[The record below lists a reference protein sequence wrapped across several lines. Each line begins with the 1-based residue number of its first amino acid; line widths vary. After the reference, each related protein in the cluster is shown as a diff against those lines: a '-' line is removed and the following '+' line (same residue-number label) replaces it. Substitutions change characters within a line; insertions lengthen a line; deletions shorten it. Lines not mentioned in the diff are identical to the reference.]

1 VWQRDARSADTV
13 TAAASRKARRKK
25 KASKKRGEMGALAGQ
40 PAAFG
45 SKPQWQAGGL
55 SLFLSLPSLSEKS
68 PDLSRFPGRAAMTH
82 HERTVSSV
90 AESKTTS

>member
-1 VWQRDARSADTV
+1 VWQCDAQSADTV

-25 KASKKRGEMGALAGQ
+25 KASKKRVEMGALAGQ

-45 SKPQWQAGGL
+45 SKLQWQAGDL
-55 SLFLSLPSLSEKS
+55 SLSVSPLSFRKS

-90 AESKTTS
+90 AETKTS